1 MNSASGRSASGGPV
15 PGDRATGDRP
25 RSLTGAAVLPG
36 GDVVELTREL
46 VRVPSPN
53 PGGDESRVAAAVTE
67 MARAAGLP
75 EPRVLRRGGPCSGP
89 SRPNLLF
96 TLDFGPGGR
105 HLVLCGHM
113 DTKPV
118 GDAGWTVDPFGAD
131 LDGDRLYGLGS
142 ADMKGALAAMLL
154 AASRLAREGS
164 LAAGRLS
171 LLFTADEE
179 DGAYHGARY
188 LAESPPEAL
197 FGPASGTAA
206 PAGAGVDAVL
216 IGEPGGLED
225 DYDLLH
231 LGSRGIARMRVT
243 AFGRQGHSSLSGEP
257 GTRNAGVDAARAA
270 VALAEELRL
279 PSPIGPPGIRGWETT
294 VNTGLAFRGGVG
306 YGVLPDRVAV
316 DTEVRLLP
324 GVTREDVR
332 RPVTA
337 LLEEVAARTGARLEL
352 EFDDQGL
359 LPGTVADPSGP
370 LPAAVRAAAREVLGR
385 VPPDAMFP
393 GTTDA
398 AFLQPAWNVPVLPAF
413 GPGLLRRAHGA
424 DEWVSVT
431 ALRRAVDLYAGVAA
445 AFCRGGDE
453 HRPGEDEHAKEEGR

>member
-1 MNSASGRSASGGPV
+1 VTA
-15 PGDRATGDRP
+15 
-25 RSLTGAAVLPG
+25 
-36 GDVVELTREL
+36 GDVVELTRAL

-53 PGGDESRVAAAVTE
+53 PGGDESGVAKAITE

-75 EPRVLRRGGPCSGP
+75 APRVLERPGSPSGG

-113 DTKPV
+113 DTKPI
-118 GDAGWTVDPFGAD
+118 GDAGWSVDPLGAD

-154 AASRLAREGS
+154 AAAGLARDGS
-164 LAAGRLS
+164 PAAGRLS

-179 DGAYHGARY
+179 DGAYHGAQY
-188 LAESPPEAL
+188 LAESPPGAV
-197 FGPASGTAA
+197 PA
-206 PAGAGVDAVL
+206 PDAVL

-243 AFGRQGHSSLSGEP
+243 AHGRQGHSSLSGEP

-270 VALAEELRL
+270 VALAEELDL
-279 PSPIGPPGIRGWETT
+279 PSPADPYGIRGWETT
-294 VNTGLAFRGGVG
+294 VNTGLAYRGGVG
-306 YGVLPDRVAV
+306 YGVLPGRMGV

-324 GVTREDVR
+324 GMTREDVR
-332 RPVTA
+332 RPVTE
-337 LLEEVAARTGARLEL
+337 LVERVAARTGARLEV
-352 EFDDQGL
+352 EFDEQGL
-359 LPGTVADPSGP
+359 LPGTVADPAGP
-370 LPAAVRAAAREVLGR
+370 LPAAARAAARRVLGH

-431 ALRRAVDLYAGVAA
+431 ALRRAVGLYAGVAA
-445 AFCRGGDE
+445 AFCPGDAE
-453 HRPGEDEHAKEEGR
+453 GEER